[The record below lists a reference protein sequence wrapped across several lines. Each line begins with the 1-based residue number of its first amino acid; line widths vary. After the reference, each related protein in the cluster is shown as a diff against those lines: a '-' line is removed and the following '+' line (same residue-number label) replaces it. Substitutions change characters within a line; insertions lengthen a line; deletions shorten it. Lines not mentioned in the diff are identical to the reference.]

1 MWGLFLFSWA
11 GIPHRQIFIRGV
23 RELTLV
29 MRFLA
34 KRLQTQLLAWTA
46 LILVISVAVTFEIRT
61 GLNLR
66 LLEENLR
73 DRAETLVVAV
83 DRALGFRSAEVDAA
97 LIGRRLT
104 EFVEADRTLDRL
116 DIVEKKANEIRV
128 VASSDLTPD
137 LLIQSIPPALGTTR
151 RDLNG
156 ERDLITVLPI
166 EGTPYAIVALSSFEN
181 LDRYEALNRAR
192 DPIFGFVLIVIVV
205 ALMNLMYQRTVSR
218 RFAELI
224 ERIRRSKEG
233 NLAAIVDTREDE
245 IGVIA
250 RTLNGL
256 LTQVRSF
263 NDELQGKVAA
273 ATENLNQRNLEL
285 EEITRQVVA
294 MQRQLLQAERLAT
307 VGQMA
312 ATFAHEI
319 GSPMSSLS
327 VHVQLLLEDSRLTDE
342 QRETLVLIREQIQSM
357 IQIVNDLLRSAR
369 RGPADFVPTDVN
381 ETLQGVIRLVQP
393 KLKSQRVEVRADY
406 GRIPKV
412 RAYPLYLQ
420 EAFLNLINNSSDAM
434 PKGGTLEI
442 QSAFDPSS
450 DRVLIR
456 IADTGPGIAPS
467 IVEHMFDRFVTTK
480 ALGDGTGLGLG
491 IVKEILT
498 GHRGTIQI
506 TTAATGGTVA
516 EITLPA
522 DSAMTMWRE
531 RPGLAEVEKA

>member
-1 MWGLFLFSWA
+1 
-11 GIPHRQIFIRGV
+11 
-23 RELTLV
+23 

-61 GLNLR
+61 ELNLR
-66 LLEENLR
+66 ILEENLR
-73 DRAETLVVAV
+73 ERAETLVVAV
-83 DRALGFRSAEVDAA
+83 DRALGFRSADVDVDA
-97 LIGRRLT
+97 ISRRLT

-116 DIVEKKANEIRV
+116 DIVEKKGSAIRV
-128 VASSDLTPD
+128 LASSDLTPD
-137 LLIQSIPPALGTTR
+137 PLIQSVPPVLNTTK

-156 ERDLITVLPI
+156 RRDLITVLPI
-166 EGTPYAIVALSSFEN
+166 ENTPYAIVALSSFAN

-192 DPIFGFVLIVIVV
+192 DPVFGIVLIVIVV
-205 ALMNLMYQRTVSR
+205 ALMNMMYKRTVSK
-218 RFAELI
+218 RFDELL
-224 ERIRRSKEG
+224 EGIRQSKEG
-233 NLAAIVDTREDE
+233 NLAAIIDTREDE

-263 NDELQGKVAA
+263 NDELQREVAG
-273 ATENLNQRNLEL
+273 ATKNLNKRNLEL

-327 VHVQLLLEDSRLTDE
+327 VHVQLLLEDPRVTGE
-342 QRETLVLIREQIQSM
+342 QRKTLVIVREQIQSM
-357 IQIVNDLLRSAR
+357 VQIVNDLLRSAR

-381 ETLQGVIRLVQP
+381 ETLQSVIRLVQP
-393 KLKSQRVEVRADY
+393 KLKSQRIEVKADY
-406 GRIPKV
+406 GSIPRV
-412 RAYPLYLQ
+412 RAYPLYLR
-420 EAFLNLINNSSDAM
+420 EAFLNLINNASDAM
-434 PKGGTLEI
+434 PLGGALQLQTT
-442 QSAFDPSS
+442 FDPSS
-450 DRVLIR
+450 DRVHIR
-456 IADTGPGIAPS
+456 ISDTGPGIDPS
-467 IVEHMFDRFVTTK
+467 IVEHMFDHFVTTK

-498 GHRGTIQI
+498 GHRGTIYI
-506 TTAATGGTVA
+506 TPARTGGTTA
-516 EITLPA
+516 DITLPA
-522 DSAMTMWRE
+522 DIGLAGWRE
-531 RPGLAEVEKA
+531 RTSMAEVEKES